1 MVGYSGNRPGEV
13 VRVIAQATNGWIIRE
28 LDLMPRED
36 RDWKVGDFIGLN
48 GGRWFAISS
57 LDDEKVSATITEIK
71 DKAND

>member
-28 LDLMPRED
+28 LDLLPRKD

-48 GGRWFAISS
+48 GGKWIPLESP
-57 LDDEKVSATITEIK
+57 DDEKVSATITEIK
-71 DKAND
+71 ENA